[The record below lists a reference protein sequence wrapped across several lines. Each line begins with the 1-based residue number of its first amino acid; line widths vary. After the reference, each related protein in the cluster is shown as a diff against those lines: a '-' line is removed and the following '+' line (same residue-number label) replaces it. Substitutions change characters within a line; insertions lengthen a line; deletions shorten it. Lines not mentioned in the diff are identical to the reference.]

1 VNLGKKRKSP
11 PSNRHGAALIEFS
24 VCLPIFFLITM
35 ATIET
40 CRMVYLRQSL
50 KIAAYECA
58 RVGIVPGMTDQA
70 VRDQCDLILL
80 GRKLSN
86 YQLRTSPESIESL
99 KYGDLLTVTIE
110 MSADKNA
117 IVGSWF
123 YRNRSFQESVTIMAE
138 Y

>member
-1 VNLGKKRKSP
+1 
-11 PSNRHGAALIEFS
+11 
-24 VCLPIFFLITM
+24 
-35 ATIET
+35 
-40 CRMVYLRQSL
+40 MVYLRQSL

-80 GRKLSN
+80 GRKLTN
-86 YQLRTSPESIESL
+86 YQMRTSPESIASL

-123 YRNRSFQESVTIMAE
+123 YRNRSFRESVTIMAE